1 MHDGAIRVFDVK
13 HDKLLKVARLS
24 SGIRHMMLLKI
35 HPFGEGFIHWVSSF
49 VGQRCVLK
57 DANSS
62 LLLGTMCILDY
73 KIFYISE

>member
-1 MHDGAIRVFDVK
+1 MFDVK

-24 SGIRHMMLLKI
+24 SVTRPMDASQI
-35 HPFGEGFIHWVSSF
+35 HPFGEGFIHWIPSF

-62 LLLGTMCILDY
+62 LLLSTMCILDH